1 MQCASSEL
9 TRRLSTLIG
18 SLRVSEVVS
27 SPLVAVVELDGGS
40 GYGGLKTNKQNPG
53 RSIYVPKAPVLCV
66 PCIGVVVAPMF
77 SKDVKITHV
86 RTYSCLCT

>member
-53 RSIYVPKAPVLCV
+53 RSIYVPKTPVLC
-66 PCIGVVVAPMF
+66 GVVVAPMF

-86 RTYSCLCT
+86 HVRTYSCLCT